1 VQKDPAV
8 TTSKKVVLNR
18 KEFVPTPTTAT
29 PSVLSTADQ
38 TTDKDSNNSNDAE
51 KKEEKKVVK
60 LTELS
65 AQERAKLHAQKFGL
79 PVSDSSKKL
88 ARAERFGMADGA
100 ANNSNSTKTTTNPK
114 EVDEK
119 ILKRQARFG
128 VVAPSAAATEVE
140 AKKQKRAER
149 FGITTPIV
157 ANAAVD
163 EQKRKRAERFGLAA

>member
-1 VQKDPAV
+1 MQKDPAV

-18 KEFVPTPTTAT
+18 KIEVIVPTPTTAT
-29 PSVLSTADQ
+29 PVLSTADQ

-51 KKEEKKVVK
+51 KKDEKKVVK

-100 ANNSNSTKTTTNPK
+100 ANDSNKPTTNPK

-128 VVAPSAAATEVE
+128 VVAPTAAATEVE

-149 FGITTPIV
+149 FGITTPTV

>member
-1 VQKDPAV
+1 M
-8 TTSKKVVLNR
+8 NR
-18 KEFVPTPTTAT
+18 KIEVIVPTPTTAT
-29 PSVLSTADQ
+29 PVLSTADQ

-51 KKEEKKVVK
+51 KKDEKKVVK

-88 ARAERFGMADGA
+88 ARAERFG
-100 ANNSNSTKTTTNPK
+100 NKPVTNPK

-128 VVAPSAAATEVE
+128 VVAPTAAATEVE

-149 FGITTPIV
+149 FGITTPTV